1 MQQGLRWGRAGAVL
15 TLMAMAAQAQTPT
28 PEAVASDAI
37 RLHVDVSD
45 LAHRVFRV
53 HEEIPVQPGALTLW
67 YPQWLPGNHAPT
79 GPLEQLAGLSLSV
92 QGQRLEW
99 RRDRMDLYAFHVDV
113 PAGASRLDVDF
124 QFLSPQES
132 SQGRVVV
139 TPEIVGLQWNTVVLY
154 PAGAASDLI
163 RIEPALTLP
172 AGWQFGTALET
183 RKREGD
189 RVQFKPVSL
198 TDLVDSPLFAGKY
211 FRQFDL
217 DPGAASPVHLDVV
230 ADSARLLE
238 ARPEILAAHKLLV
251 KQAGRLFGSHHYG
264 HYDFL
269 LAVSEYFADI
279 GLEHHQSSENGTFDE
294 YLTEPK
300 RFAGRDLLAHEYTHS
315 WNGKFRRPAGL
326 ATPHFNTPMDPS
338 LLWVYEGQT
347 QYWGYVLAARSGLLT
362 PEQTREALA
371 ATAATYDHREGRA
384 WRNLEDTTLSPAI
397 SYRKPLAWPS
407 WQRSRDY
414 YSEGELIWLDV
425 DTLIREKSAG
435 RRSLDDFAKKFFG
448 VEDGRVTPLPYAFDD
463 VVATLKSVHD
473 ADWAAFLRARL
484 DGHGPGAPLAGLE
497 RSGWKLV
504 YTDKPNLATED
515 SGKSSKTADFSYSLG
530 MSVGNKDG
538 RIGEVLWDSPAF
550 KAGLAEGAN
559 VVAVNGLAYSAQ
571 QLQDAIKA
579 AQKDGT
585 PIELLVQRQDHYQ
598 TVRIEYRDGL
608 RHPHLERI
616 TGRPDRLDD
625 ILKPR

>member
-1 MQQGLRWGRAGAVL
+1 MREGLRWGCGGAVL
-15 TLMAMAAQAQTPT
+15 ALVSMAACAESPT
-28 PEAVASDAI
+28 PEAVATDVIGLDVDA
-37 RLHVDVSD
+37 SD

-53 HEEIPVQPGALTLW
+53 HEEIPVRPGPLTLW

-79 GPLEQLAGLSLSV
+79 GPLEQLGGLTMSIG
-92 QGQRLEW
+92 GQRVEW
-99 RRDRMDLYAFHVDV
+99 RRDRVDLYAFHVDV
-113 PAGASRLDVDF
+113 PAGASRLDLDF

-132 SQGRVVV
+132 NQGRIVV
-139 TPEIVGLQWNTVVLY
+139 TPEILGLQWNTVVLY
-154 PAGAASDLI
+154 PAGASDLI
-163 RIEPALTLP
+163 QVQPTLTLP
-172 AGWQFGTALET
+172 AGWQFGSALET
-183 RKREGD
+183 VKRDGD
-189 RVQFKPVSL
+189 RVQFKPLSL
-198 TDLVDSPLFAGKY
+198 TNLVDSPLFAGKY
-211 FRQFDL
+211 FRSFDL
-217 DPGAASPVHLDVV
+217 DPGAAMPVHLDVV
-230 ADSARLLE
+230 ADSAKLLE
-238 ARPEILAAHKLLV
+238 AKPEILAAHKLLV
-251 KQAGRLFGSHHYG
+251 KQAESLFGSRHYA

-279 GLEHHQSSENGTFDE
+279 GLEHHQSSENATFED

-326 ATPHFNTPMDPS
+326 ATPHFNTPMDSS

-384 WRNLEDTTLSPAI
+384 WRSLEDTTLSPAI

-425 DTLIREKSAG
+425 DTLIREKSGG
-435 RRSLDDFAKKFFG
+435 RHSLDDFAKKFFG
-448 VEDGRVTPLPYAFDD
+448 VENGRVAPLPYDFDA
-463 VVATLKSVHD
+463 VVAGLNAVVEN
-473 ADWAAFLRARL
+473 DWAAFLHDRL

-497 RSGWKLV
+497 RAGWKLV

-515 SGKSSKTADFSYSLG
+515 SGKSSKTADFTYSLG
-530 MSVGNKDG
+530 MTISNKDG

-550 KAGLAEGAN
+550 KVGLAEGTN
-559 VVAVNGLAYSAQ
+559 VVAVNGLSYNAQ
-571 QLQDAIKA
+571 QLQDAITA
-579 AQKDGT
+579 AQKDGK

-598 TVRIEYRDGL
+598 SVRLDYKDGL

-616 TGRPDRLDD
+616 AGKPDRLDA
-625 ILKPR
+625 ILKAR

>member
-1 MQQGLRWGRAGAVL
+1 MQQGLRRGFCGAVL
-15 TLMAMAAQAQTPT
+15 VLASIAAQAETPT
-28 PEAVASDAI
+28 SEALATDAI
-37 RLHVDVSD
+37 ALHVDVSD

-53 HEEIPVQPGALTLW
+53 HEEIPVRPGPLTLW

-79 GPLEQLAGLSLSV
+79 GPLEQMAGLTIAAK
-92 QGQRLEW
+92 GQRLEW
-99 RRDRMDLYAFHVDV
+99 RRDRVDLYAFHVDV
-113 PAGASRLDVDF
+113 PADITRLDVDF

-132 SQGRVVV
+132 NQGRVVV
-139 TPEIVGLQWNTVVLY
+139 TPEIVGLQWNAVVLY

-163 RIEPALTLP
+163 PLEPTLTLP
-172 AGWQFGTALET
+172 AGWQFGSALET
-183 RKREGD
+183 VKREGD

-198 TDLVDSPLFAGKY
+198 THLVDSPLFAGKY

-217 DPGAASPVHLDVV
+217 DPGAAIPVHLDVV
-230 ADSARLLE
+230 ADSAKLLE
-238 ARPEILAAHKLLV
+238 PKPEILVAHKLLV
-251 KQAGRLFGSHHYG
+251 KQADRLFGSRHYA

-269 LAVSEYFADI
+269 LAASEYFADI
-279 GLEHHQSSENGTFDE
+279 GLEHHQSSENATFDE

-326 ATPHFNTPMDPS
+326 ATPHFNTPMDSS

-371 ATAATYDHREGRA
+371 STAATYDHREGRA
-384 WRNLEDTTLSPAI
+384 WRNLDDTTLSPAI
-397 SYRKPLAWPS
+397 SYRKPLAWPN

-425 DTLIREKSAG
+425 DTLIREKTAG
-435 RRSLDDFAKKFFG
+435 RHSLDDFAKKFFG
-448 VEDGRVTPLPYAFDD
+448 VENGRVAPLPYNFED
-463 VVATLKSVHD
+463 VVAALNAVEEN
-473 ADWAAFLRARL
+473 DWAAFLHARV
-484 DGHGPGAPLAGLE
+484 DGHGPDAPLAGVA
-497 RSGWKLV
+497 RGGWKLV

-515 SGKSSKTADFSYSLG
+515 SAKSSKTADFSYSVG

-550 KAGLAEGAN
+550 KAGLAEGTN

-571 QLQDAIKA
+571 QLQDAITA
-579 AQKDGT
+579 AHKDDK

-598 TVRIEYRDGL
+598 SVRIEYRDGL
-608 RHPHLERI
+608 RYPHLERI
-616 TGRPDRLDD
+616 AGKPDRLDD